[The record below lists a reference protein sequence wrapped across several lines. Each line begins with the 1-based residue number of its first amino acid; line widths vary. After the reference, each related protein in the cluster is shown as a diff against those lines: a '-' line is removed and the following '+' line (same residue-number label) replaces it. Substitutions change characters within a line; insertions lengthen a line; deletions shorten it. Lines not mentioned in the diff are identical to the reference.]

1 MGAKRLLVIFIVTA
15 ATLSSTQAQISKS
28 ITKVLDNCAKTFKS
42 AGDVKAQFVATQ
54 FEGRDEIGSSRG
66 TISISGKKLFIDNG
80 GVKIWY
86 DGKTQW
92 SLVSDNK
99 EVNITEPSP
108 QERSQMNPYSFLSIY
123 KNGYSAT
130 MTSETVRNESCYCV
144 NLVSTKSKN
153 CMQTILLTI
162 SKSTML
168 PICIRTKT
176 SPNKWTRI
184 SIYDFEKRQR
194 FKDDMFRFDSADYP
208 GVEIVDLR

>member
-108 QERSQMNPYSFLSIY
+108 QERSQMNPYSFLSI
-123 KNGYSAT
+123 
-130 MTSETVRNESCYCV
+130 
-144 NLVSTKSKN
+144 
-153 CMQTILLTI
+153 
-162 SKSTML
+162 
-168 PICIRTKT
+168 
-176 SPNKWTRI
+176 
-184 SIYDFEKRQR
+184 
-194 FKDDMFRFDSADYP
+194 
-208 GVEIVDLR
+208 

>member
-28 ITKVLDNCAKTFKS
+28 ITKVLDNCAKTFES

-130 MTSETVRNESCYCV
+130 MTSETVRNESSYCV

-153 CMQTILLTI
+153 YMQTILLTI

>member
-153 CMQTILLTI
+153 NMQTILLTI

>member
-123 KNGYSAT
+123 KN
-130 MTSETVRNESCYCV
+130 
-144 NLVSTKSKN
+144 
-153 CMQTILLTI
+153 
-162 SKSTML
+162 
-168 PICIRTKT
+168 
-176 SPNKWTRI
+176 
-184 SIYDFEKRQR
+184 
-194 FKDDMFRFDSADYP
+194 
-208 GVEIVDLR
+208 

>member
-130 MTSETVRNESCYCV
+130 MTSETVRNESCCCV

-153 CMQTILLTI
+153 YMQTILLTI

>member
-1 MGAKRLLVIFIVTA
+1 MGAKRLLVIFLVTA
-15 ATLSSTQAQISKS
+15 RSLSSTQAQISKS

-153 CMQTILLTI
+153 YMQTILLTI

>member
-1 MGAKRLLVIFIVTA
+1 
-15 ATLSSTQAQISKS
+15 
-28 ITKVLDNCAKTFKS
+28 
-42 AGDVKAQFVATQ
+42 
-54 FEGRDEIGSSRG
+54 
-66 TISISGKKLFIDNG
+66 
-80 GVKIWY
+80 
-86 DGKTQW
+86 
-92 SLVSDNK
+92 
-99 EVNITEPSP
+99 
-108 QERSQMNPYSFLSIY
+108 
-123 KNGYSAT
+123 

-153 CMQTILLTI
+153 YMQTILLTI